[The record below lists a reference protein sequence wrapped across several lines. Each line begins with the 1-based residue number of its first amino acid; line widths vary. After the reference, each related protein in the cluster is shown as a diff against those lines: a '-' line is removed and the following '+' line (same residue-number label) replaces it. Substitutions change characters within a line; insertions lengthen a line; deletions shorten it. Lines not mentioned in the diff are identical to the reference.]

1 MLRFSYHDKVLTIP
15 NKMIFILIES
25 LNKMM
30 NYSKRA
36 NLFSNDLLVKVIILT
51 MLFLQQNS
59 NAQKKIF
66 VFTGQSNMAGRA
78 AIEEIDFESIPNVYV
93 LDDTNNFIP
102 ARNPLNLYSN
112 IKKETYRQ
120 RLGPVY
126 SFAKA
131 VHRAYPKD
139 TILLVVNAR
148 GGTPIKH
155 FMKGDSTSYYK
166 HTVKRIKQALEK
178 EPSAALE
185 AIIWHQ
191 GESNRN
197 NYKDYLKNLN
207 LLVADYRSDLNSP
220 KLPVIFGQLGLWN
233 PEYVNIR
240 NEISKI
246 EVKVSNTSLV
256 SSDGLTNFDEHHFDS
271 KSQRLLGLRY
281 ARKYLEINNLPN
293 HDILNATNTSSFAAL
308 KEMLQK
314 PIDSYVMVAAH
325 RGDWRNAPENSL
337 QAIEMAIDM
346 GVDIVEI
353 DIAVTADSIPILM
366 HDKTLDRT
374 TNCKGLVKDKTYM
387 SLSKCKLKDG
397 IDDLTGRNIPTLEEA
412 LKKVKGRILINIDKG
427 EDHIPLVYAI
437 LRKTKTLDQA
447 IFSSYY
453 PYEKL
458 KSLSG
463 GLIDSIFYMPKI
475 KHDTEKPKKYLHAFF
490 ENTQSVILQTRALT
504 EQDTLLQMIPEAKS
518 KDLWLWMN
526 TLEHFHSAGHTDE
539 KIVDD
544 PDTHLGW
551 VLNQGANI
559 IQTDRPKI
567 VLEYLREK
575 GLHN

>member
-1 MLRFSYHDKVLTIP
+1 M
-15 NKMIFILIES
+15 KMIFILIES

-30 NYSKRA
+30 NYYKRA
-36 NLFSNDLLVKVIILT
+36 NLFSNDLLVKIVFFTI
-51 MLFLQQNS
+51 LFLQQNS
-59 NAQKKIF
+59 NAQKKLF

-78 AIEEIDFESIPNVYV
+78 EIDEVDFAEIPNVYV
-93 LDDTNNFIP
+93 LDDTNNFIS
-102 ARNPLNLYSN
+102 ARNPINLYSN

-131 VHRAYPKD
+131 IHRAYPKD
-139 TILLVVNAR
+139 SILLVVNAR
-148 GGTPIKH
+148 GGTPIER
-155 FMKGDSTSYYK
+155 FMKGDSTSYYR
-166 HTVKRIKQALEK
+166 HTLKRIKQALIK
-178 EPSAALE
+178 EPSAILE

-197 NYKDYLKNLN
+197 DYKDYLKNLN
-207 LLVADYRSDLNSP
+207 ILVADYRSDLKSP
-220 KLPVIFGQLGLWN
+220 KLPVICGQLGLWN

-246 EVKVSNTSLV
+246 ETTVSNTFLV
-256 SSDGLTNFDEHHFDS
+256 SSDGLINFDEHHFDS

-281 ARKYLEINNLPN
+281 ARKYLEIKNIPN
-293 HDILNATNTSSFAAL
+293 HDILNATNTSSFIAL

-314 PIDSYVMVAAH
+314 PIDSYIMVAAH

-337 QAIEMAIDM
+337 QAINMAIEM

-353 DIAVTADSIPILM
+353 DIAVTADSIPVLM
-366 HDKTLDRT
+366 HDKTLNRT
-374 TNCKGLVKDKTYM
+374 TNCQGLVKDSTYA
-387 SLSKCKLKDG
+387 SLSKCRLKDG
-397 IDDLTGRNIPTLEEA
+397 IDDLTGFNIPTLEEA
-412 LKKVKGRILINIDKG
+412 LKKVKGKILINIDKG
-427 EDHIPLVYAI
+427 EDHIPLVYNI
-437 LRKTKTLDQA
+437 LKKTKTLDQA

-458 KSLSG
+458 KKLSCS
-463 GLIDSIFYMPKI
+463 LIDSVLYMPKV
-475 KHDTEKPKKYLHAFF
+475 KHDTKEPKKYLDTFLK
-490 ENTQSVILQTRALT
+490 NTQSVILQTRALT

-518 KDLWLWMN
+518 KGLWLWMN
-526 TLEHFHSAGHTDE
+526 TLEPFHSAGHTDE
-539 KIVDD
+539 KIVKD
-544 PDTHLGW
+544 PDTHLSW
-551 VLNQGANI
+551 VLDQGTTI
-559 IQTDRPKI
+559 IQTDRPEI